1 MNLAVKLYS
10 AETTNLKNVPS
21 TWPSQVL
28 ELGEST
34 SLPDDTW
41 VLMTIEEYTIYRSI
55 HQPSY
60 DAWYLSYIA
69 ALPSHTPSPETVIIT
84 SAPDP
89 APFAQPT
96 YRTKRNA
103 TTNLVSIAAGDNSDV
118 AFVLTSERYV
128 NGGCLI
134 VENAEI
140 GDYIV
145 AEVEDVNGVIPA
157 PYRTALCENYPV
169 VSTYIEKEFVRVMTP
184 GTVQAGAITVHEIN
198 TSPLNAKISANLCLC
213 VHYYAVNSGLTRRLA
228 INYHLTKKL

>member
-1 MNLAVKLYS
+1 MARTSYAFTKAVASTQL
-10 AETTNLKNVPS
+10 ETEIRASVITTALDSIALDGTDVLTIWFKDALSSGDEAILSGLVTSHVIAPHTIVP
-21 TWPSQVL
+21 
-28 ELGEST
+28 ES
-34 SLPDDTW
+34 
-41 VLMTIEEYTIYRSI
+41 
-55 HQPSY
+55 
-60 DAWYLSYIA
+60 
-69 ALPSHTPSPETVIIT
+69 VIIT
-84 SAPDP
+84 SQPDP

-96 YRTKRNA
+96 YRTKRAA
-103 TTNLVSIAAGDNSDV
+103 TTNLVSIAVGDNSDV

-157 PYRTALCENYPV
+157 PYRAALCENYPV

-184 GTVQAGAITVHEIN
+184 GTVQSGAITVHEIN
-198 TSPLNAKISANLCLC
+198 TAPLNAKISANLCLC